1 LDLATGF
8 FKNKKRS
15 YNTTMAKISIPNL
28 KVKFQT
34 GDRPSQQDFE
44 DLIDSASARSTDLG
58 SLGNNENTI
67 TGIENATVIDNFD
80 ATEWRMVKYIVSI
93 AKITAGDNKFY
104 ATELTI
110 LVDGTDVSVSEYGTI
125 DNDGNIGTVSVSR
138 VGNTVS
144 LTVTPDPAIKP
155 VTVRYARIGLKA

>member
-1 LDLATGF
+1 
-8 FKNKKRS
+8 
-15 YNTTMAKISIPNL
+15 MAKISIPTL
-28 KVKFQT
+28 KTKFET
-34 GDRPSQQDFE
+34 GDRPTQQDYE

-58 SLGNNENTI
+58 SMGNNENTI
-67 TGIENATVIDNFD
+67 YGIENATVIDNFD
-80 ATEWRMVKYIVSI
+80 ATEWRMVKYLVSI
-93 AKITAGDNKFY
+93 AKVTAGDNKFY

-110 LVDGTDVSVSEYGTI
+110 LVDGTNVNVSEYGTI

-138 VGNTVS
+138 VGSTVS